1 MKKPLQLELF
11 RDGARAVA
19 ASAAKRPKPAPATEQ
34 DLEAK
39 LAAARQRL
47 REIVILSMKTWVPE
61 ETRKGL
67 GEAEAWRRE
76 MVRMHHKVL
85 ERFRAEQRRRSDRCS
100 DAAPSG

>member
-11 RDGARAVA
+11 RDGARAIA
-19 ASAAKRPKPAPATEQ
+19 AATKRPKPTPATEQ

-47 REIVILSMKTWVPE
+47 REIVVLSLKTWVPE
-61 ETRKGL
+61 ESRKGL

-85 ERFRAEQRRRSDRCS
+85 ERFRAQQRRGTDCCG
-100 DAAPSG
+100 DA